1 MDGAE
6 ALKFPTVSS
15 DDIHITD
22 ASGREISSEK
32 PNLMAQIDL
41 KVGEP
46 ITISRGFAWI
56 VGTALVL
63 IPIVLM
69 IALYLISGAMGY
81 QTVISRV
88 TDTEKRLD
96 KVEAVVADIQTLKT
110 TATIMQGDVKAIKDA
125 QSSNEADRK
134 DMVKNISDIRILLAT
149 KHINQ

>member
-41 KVGEP
+41 KAGEP

-88 TDTEKRLD
+88 SDAEKRLD
-96 KVEAVVADIQTLKT
+96 KVESAVADIQTLKM
-110 TATIMQGDVKAIKDA
+110 TAAQVQSDVKQIKDL
-125 QSSNEADRK
+125 QSSNEVDRK
-134 DMVKNISDIRILLAT
+134 DMQKNISDIRILLAT
-149 KHINQ
+149 KSVSQ